1 VRVHRGIATA
11 VAALA
16 LAAAPAVAQAAFP
29 GSDPDES
36 VRVNTPD
43 DPAFDHCESDDEQGA
58 DCSNVFDEEYER
70 FGFAPDA
77 SEHTA
82 LYKNPLDTARQ
93 QEQNLEAGRNPLGQ
107 IPGVSAD
114 RAWKRSTGRPDV
126 RIAIL
131 DTGIRWRERSLRRKV
146 ALNTAE
152 LPKPD
157 GCDAYDCDSD
167 GAVTVDDYAD
177 DPRVQTAA
185 GNDEA
190 DDILDASDL
199 IAVFSDGTDAD
210 GNGYADDIAGWDFF
224 DDDNDPYDASSY
236 SSASNHGTGR
246 AQEAG
251 QETDEGVGGT
261 GVCPECQIVPVRVW
275 DTFVT
280 DTNQFALGLTYAA
293 DDGIRVVEAALGGL
307 TNTSFARAAARD
319 AYARGVFMAV
329 VSSDLNT
336 ANHNFPTTYDEA
348 MMVAGTVA
356 DVQGLGS
363 SDAEVGGFLGDL
375 GIPTSAPIATWFRNS
390 GTTQYGGHGHIVMP
404 AVTGSAATGQA
415 AGAAGLVA
423 SYGLEEGYDLAP
435 NEIKQLITQTAEDVV
450 PENTLGTGT
459 PDPAQKGW
467 DQHFGYGRPDLG
479 LALERIAQGRIPPQA
494 LITSP
499 DWFAPLALER
509 GQRVDIGG
517 RVSARGGG
525 VTYRVEWAPGI
536 EPAESEFRTA
546 AVGTGATDGHLASID
561 LRAVRAA
568 LDARPG
574 GGAAN
579 DPTAPQKGAGDTD
592 PNEPAFTVR
601 VRATDAAGTRG
612 EDRKVLFAYRDAT
625 LAPGWPRTLAGGGEA
640 SQRLWDV
647 DGDNQLD
654 VVQAES
660 SGTLT
665 VLRADGSTLPGFPVR
680 TRPLAAV
687 HPGAPAYTR
696 MEAPLEPLR
705 TPAIGDID
713 GDRRAEIV
721 DTAGEHVYAWEVDG
735 TPVGGFPVRLDPDFS
750 RPEDRTRENHVK
762 RGFFAAPVLADLTG
776 GPALEIV
783 ASAMDQHVYAF
794 DGSGTAVPGWPVKLR
809 DPSLPGAEII
819 TAPAAG
825 DITGDGRPELVTPTQ
840 EFDDAAQAPEGD
852 LPSLLRSGL
861 TNILANAAG
870 GSGRTYA
877 LDASGHVLP
886 GWPVKP
892 NGAVPD
898 ALPLVGPGVE
908 HAMADVDGDGK
919 LEVIGN
925 VASGDVQVR
934 EGDGQLKTT
943 LDPAPATGDHADK
956 SRVLN
961 LFEHPIAADLDGRP
975 GVEILKG
982 GLTLNGLV
990 NLGIAVGQ
998 NLPYNH
1004 VLQAWDATTG
1014 GALAAFPQAVED
1026 YQLLSS
1032 PAVADVGGGAEREAI
1047 VGTGLYLLR
1056 ALTAS
1061 GQEPAGFPKFT
1072 GGWLYAVPAAGD
1084 VDGDGRLDIAAV
1096 TREGRAFLWR
1106 TGRPACGGN
1115 GEWWT
1120 SRHDERST
1128 GAHGTDTRP
1137 PGTARNRAATFKA
1150 AKVQLA
1156 WTPPGDDWLCGTP
1169 AHYEVRDAAGSVV
1182 ASGTSGGDAA
1192 VPDRKGDVFTI
1203 AYADE
1208 AGNWG
1213 LPAQFPAAR

>member
-1 VRVHRGIATA
+1 M
-11 VAALA
+11 
-16 LAAAPAVAQAAFP
+16 
-29 GSDPDES
+29 
-36 VRVNTPD
+36 
-43 DPAFDHCESDDEQGA
+43 
-58 DCSNVFDEEYER
+58 
-70 FGFAPDA
+70 
-77 SEHTA
+77 
-82 LYKNPLDTARQ
+82 K
-93 QEQNLEAGRNPLGQ
+93 
-107 IPGVSAD
+107 
-114 RAWKRSTGRPDV
+114 
-126 RIAIL
+126 IAIL
-131 DTGIRWRERSLRRKV
+131 DTGIRWRETSLRRKV
-146 ALNTAE
+146 ALNTQE

-157 GCDAYDCDSD
+157 GCDAYDCDGD
-167 GAVTVDDYAD
+167 GAVTVDDYQGSV
-177 DPRVQTAA
+177 DPAA

-190 DDILDASDL
+190 DAILDASDL
-199 IAVFSDGTDAD
+199 IATYSDGSDAD
-210 GNGYADDIAGWDFF
+210 ANGYADDIAGWDFF

-251 QETDEGVGGT
+251 QETNEGAGGT
-261 GVCPECQIVPVRVW
+261 GVCPECQIVPIRVW

-280 DTNQFALGLTYAA
+280 DTNQFALGVSYAA
-293 DDGIRVVEAALGGL
+293 DNGIRVVEAALGGL
-307 TNTSFARAAARD
+307 TNTSFARAMMRD

-423 SYGLEEGYDLAP
+423 SYGLERGYDLAP
-435 NEIKQLITQTAEDVV
+435 NEIKQLITTTAEDVV

-499 DWFAPLALER
+499 DWFEPLALER
-509 GQRVDIGG
+509 RTTVDIGG

-525 VTYRVEWAPGI
+525 VTYQVEWAPGI
-536 EPAESEFRTA
+536 EPAESEFRPVA
-546 AVGTGATDGHLASID
+546 AGAGAANGKLATID

-579 DPTAPQKGAGDTD
+579 DPTAPQKGQGDTD

-625 LAPGWPRTLAGGGEA
+625 LAPGWPRSLAGGGEA

-647 DGDNQLD
+647 DGDNKLD

-660 SGTLT
+660 SGTLR
-665 VLRADGSTLPGFPVR
+665 VLRADGSSLPGFPVS
-680 TRPLAAV
+680 TRPLATV
-687 HPGAPAYTR
+687 HASAPVYGR
-696 MEAPLEPLR
+696 VQAPLEPLR

-721 DTAGEHVYAWEVDG
+721 DTAGEHVYAWELDG
-735 TPVGGFPVRLDPDFS
+735 TPVAGFPVRLNPDFS

-783 ASAMDQHVYAF
+783 ATAMDQHVYAF
-794 DGSGTAVPGWPVKLR
+794 DGSGAAVPGWPVKLR

-819 TAPAAG
+819 TAPAVG

-840 EFDDAAQAPEGD
+840 EFDDNAQAPEGD

-908 HAMADVDGDGK
+908 HAMADIDADGK

-934 EGDGQLKTT
+934 EGGRAASRRRST
-943 LDPAPATGDHADK
+943 PRPPPATT
-956 SRVLN
+956 
-961 LFEHPIAADLDGRP
+961 P
-975 GVEILKG
+975 
-982 GLTLNGLV
+982 T
-990 NLGIAVGQ
+990 
-998 NLPYNH
+998 
-1004 VLQAWDATTG
+1004 
-1014 GALAAFPQAVED
+1014 
-1026 YQLLSS
+1026 
-1032 PAVADVGGGAEREAI
+1032 
-1047 VGTGLYLLR
+1047 
-1056 ALTAS
+1056 
-1061 GQEPAGFPKFT
+1061 
-1072 GGWLYAVPAAGD
+1072 
-1084 VDGDGRLDIAAV
+1084 
-1096 TREGRAFLWR
+1096 
-1106 TGRPACGGN
+1106 
-1115 GEWWT
+1115 
-1120 SRHDERST
+1120 
-1128 GAHGTDTRP
+1128 
-1137 PGTARNRAATFKA
+1137 RAA
-1150 AKVQLA
+1150 
-1156 WTPPGDDWLCGTP
+1156 C
-1169 AHYEVRDAAGSVV
+1169 
-1182 ASGTSGGDAA
+1182 
-1192 VPDRKGDVFTI
+1192 
-1203 AYADE
+1203 
-1208 AGNWG
+1208 
-1213 LPAQFPAAR
+1213 

>member
-1 VRVHRGIATA
+1 VNVRVHRGIAA
-11 VAALA
+11 VVAALA
-16 LAAAPAVAQAAFP
+16 LAAPAQAAFP

-36 VRVNTPD
+36 VRINTPN
-43 DPAFDHCESDDEQGA
+43 DPDFDHCESDDEQGA

-93 QEQNLEAGRNPLGQ
+93 QEQNTKAGRNPLGQ

-114 RAWKRSTGRPDV
+114 RAWKRSIGRPDV

-131 DTGIRWRERSLRRKV
+131 DTGIRWRETSLRRKV
-146 ALNTAE
+146 ALNRGE

-157 GCDAYDCDSD
+157 GCAEYDCDGD
-167 GAVTVDDYAD
+167 GAFTVDDYAN
-177 DPRVQTAA
+177 DPRVARAA

-251 QETDEGVGGT
+251 QETNEGEGGT
-261 GVCPECQIVPVRVW
+261 GVCPRCQLVPIRVW

-280 DTNQFALGLTYAA
+280 DTNQFALGVTYAA
-293 DDGIRVVEAALGGL
+293 DNGIRVVEAALGGL
-307 TNTSFARAAARD
+307 TNTSFARAVMRD

-363 SDAEVGGFLGDL
+363 SDAEVGAFLGDL

-423 SYGLEEGYDLAP
+423 SYGLERGYDLAP
-435 NEIKQLITQTAEDVV
+435 NEIKQLITLTAEDVV
-450 PENTLGTGT
+450 PENTVGTGT

-479 LALERIAQGRIPPQA
+479 LALERIGEGRIPPQA

-499 DWFAPLALER
+499 DWFEPLALER
-509 GQRVDIGG
+509 HSTVDIGG

-525 VTYRVEWAPGI
+525 VTYSVEWAPGI
-536 EPAESEFRTA
+536 EPAEGEFRPVATGA
-546 AVGTGATDGHLASID
+546 GATDGRLATID
-561 LRAVRAA
+561 LRVVRAA

-574 GGAAN
+574 GGATT
-579 DPTAPQKGAGDTD
+579 DPTAPLKGPGDKD

-601 VRATDAAGTRG
+601 VRATDAAGNRG

-647 DGDNQLD
+647 DGDNRLD

-660 SGTLT
+660 SGTLR
-665 VLRADGSTLPGFPVR
+665 VLRADGTTLPGFPVR
-680 TRPLAAV
+680 TRTLPGV
-687 HPGAPAYTR
+687 HAGAPAYSR
-696 MEAPLEPLR
+696 VEAPLEPLR

-721 DTAGEHVYAWEVDG
+721 DTAGEHVYAWELDG
-735 TPVGGFPVRLDPDFS
+735 TPVTGFPVRLNPDFS
-750 RPEDRTRENHVK
+750 RPQDRTRENHVK
-762 RGFFAAPVLADLTG
+762 RGFFAAPVLADLVG

-783 ASAMDQHVYAF
+783 ATAMDQHVYAF
-794 DGSGTAVPGWPVKLR
+794 DGAGAAVPGWPVKLR

-819 TAPAAG
+819 TAPAVG

-852 LPSLLRSGL
+852 LVSLLRSGV
-861 TNILANAAG
+861 TNVLANAAG

-877 LDASGHVLP
+877 LDASGQVLP

-908 HAMADVDGDGK
+908 HAMANTDGDPQ

-934 EGDGQLKTT
+934 DGDGRLKTT
-943 LDPAPATGDHADK
+943 LDPAPATGEHADK

-961 LFEHPIAADLDGRP
+961 LFEHPIAADLDGAP
-975 GVEILKG
+975 GVEVVKG

-1004 VLQAWDATTG
+1004 VLQAWDSATG

-1032 PAVADVGGGAEREAI
+1032 PAVADVGGGAEREAV

-1056 ALTAS
+1056 AVSAS
-1061 GQEPAGFPKFT
+1061 GAEPPGFPKFT
-1072 GGWLYAVPAAGD
+1072 GGWLYAVPATGD
-1084 VDGDGRLDIAAV
+1084 ADGDGRLDIAAV
-1096 TREGRAFLWR
+1096 TREGRSFLWR
-1106 TGRPACGGN
+1106 TDRPACGGN

-1137 PGTARNRAATFKA
+1137 PGTARDRTAGFKA
-1150 AKVQLA
+1150 AKVRLA

-1169 AHYEVRDAAGSVV
+1169 ARYEIRNAAGTLV
-1182 ASGTSGGDAA
+1182 ATGTSGSSAA
-1192 VPDRKGDVFTI
+1192 VPGKKGHVYTI

-1213 LPAQFPAAR
+1213 LPAAFPAAR

>member
-1 VRVHRGIATA
+1 MNVRVHRGIAA
-11 VAALA
+11 LAAALA
-16 LAAAPAVAQAAFP
+16 LAAVPAAAQATFP

-36 VRVNTPD
+36 VRLNTPD

-77 SEHTA
+77 SENTA

-93 QEQNLEAGRNPLGQ
+93 QAQNTKAGRNPLGQ

-114 RAWKRSTGRPDV
+114 RAWKRSTGDPRV
-126 RIAIL
+126 KIAIL
-131 DTGIRWRERSLRRKV
+131 DTGIRWRETSLRRKV
-146 ALNTAE
+146 ALNTQE

-157 GCDAYDCDSD
+157 GCDAYDCDGD
-167 GAVTVDDYAD
+167 GAVTVDDYQGSV
-177 DPRVQTAA
+177 DPAA

-190 DDILDASDL
+190 DAILDASDL
-199 IAVFSDGTDAD
+199 IATYSDGSDAD

-251 QETDEGVGGT
+251 QETNEGAGGT
-261 GVCPECQIVPVRVW
+261 GVCPECQIVPIRVW

-280 DTNQFALGLTYAA
+280 DTNQFALGVGYAA
-293 DDGIRVVEAALGGL
+293 DNGIRVVEAALGGL
-307 TNTSFARAAARD
+307 TNTSFARAMMRD

-423 SYGLEEGYDLAP
+423 SYGLERGYDLAP
-435 NEIKQLITQTAEDVV
+435 NEIKQLITTTAEDVV

-499 DWFAPLALER
+499 DWFEPLALER
-509 GQRVDIGG
+509 RTTVDIGG

-525 VTYRVEWAPGI
+525 VTYQVEWAPGI
-536 EPAESEFRTA
+536 EPAESEFRPVA
-546 AVGTGATDGHLASID
+546 AGAGAANGKLATID

-579 DPTAPQKGAGDTD
+579 DPTAPQKGQGDTD

-625 LAPGWPRTLAGGGEA
+625 LAPGWPRSLAGGGEA

-647 DGDNQLD
+647 DGDNKLD

-660 SGTLT
+660 SGTLR
-665 VLRADGSTLPGFPVR
+665 VLRADGSSLPGFPVS
-680 TRPLAAV
+680 TRPLATV
-687 HPGAPAYTR
+687 HPSAPVYGR
-696 MEAPLEPLR
+696 VQAPLEPLR

-721 DTAGEHVYAWEVDG
+721 DTAGEHVYAWELDG
-735 TPVGGFPVRLDPDFS
+735 TPVAGFPVRLNPDFS

-762 RGFFAAPVLADLTG
+762 RGFFAAPGARRPR
-776 GPALEIV
+776 PA
-783 ASAMDQHVYAF
+783 APRWRS
-794 DGSGTAVPGWPVKLR
+794 SPPRWTSTST
-809 DPSLPGAEII
+809 PS
-819 TAPAAG
+819 TAPA
-825 DITGDGRPELVTPTQ
+825 PPC
-840 EFDDAAQAPEGD
+840 
-852 LPSLLRSGL
+852 
-861 TNILANAAG
+861 
-870 GSGRTYA
+870 
-877 LDASGHVLP
+877 
-886 GWPVKP
+886 
-892 NGAVPD
+892 
-898 ALPLVGPGVE
+898 
-908 HAMADVDGDGK
+908 
-919 LEVIGN
+919 
-925 VASGDVQVR
+925 
-934 EGDGQLKTT
+934 
-943 LDPAPATGDHADK
+943 
-956 SRVLN
+956 
-961 LFEHPIAADLDGRP
+961 
-975 GVEILKG
+975 
-982 GLTLNGLV
+982 
-990 NLGIAVGQ
+990 
-998 NLPYNH
+998 
-1004 VLQAWDATTG
+1004 
-1014 GALAAFPQAVED
+1014 
-1026 YQLLSS
+1026 
-1032 PAVADVGGGAEREAI
+1032 
-1047 VGTGLYLLR
+1047 
-1056 ALTAS
+1056 
-1061 GQEPAGFPKFT
+1061 PAGP
-1072 GGWLYAVPAAGD
+1072 
-1084 VDGDGRLDIAAV
+1084 
-1096 TREGRAFLWR
+1096 
-1106 TGRPACGGN
+1106 
-1115 GEWWT
+1115 
-1120 SRHDERST
+1120 
-1128 GAHGTDTRP
+1128 
-1137 PGTARNRAATFKA
+1137 
-1150 AKVQLA
+1150 
-1156 WTPPGDDWLCGTP
+1156 
-1169 AHYEVRDAAGSVV
+1169 
-1182 ASGTSGGDAA
+1182 
-1192 VPDRKGDVFTI
+1192 
-1203 AYADE
+1203 
-1208 AGNWG
+1208 
-1213 LPAQFPAAR
+1213 